1 MTQTIQQAL
10 SALTTF
16 PGNLV
21 YHLGLAFALAG
32 ALQAALTLW
41 RDQEYPQGKRMVVGL
56 SLLLTLRVVFFL
68 LAGMIQQGM
77 ANPHVLLPVADR
89 ALNTLS
95 IIILLWLWIF
105 PEPSRLAD
113 AASGLLALLPLPV
126 LALSAIWWFGH
137 YSEVSF
143 NATWVNT
150 AWEIFALLL
159 LLPGALYLTIRKPN
173 SWNYGLVMLLLLAFG
188 HLLHLAAPNAD
199 SDFAGFVRLAQLA
212 AYPLLLTLPRRFAL
226 APAPAPPVAQQVPQP
241 TPAAQPREPHHSL
254 ERLKAALALTQ
265 AETPQQRCQ
274 AITHLVAET
283 MLSDICLLIDYS
295 SEERL
300 FLIRCGYD
308 LIRQEY
314 IPTNALHAEQLPLL
328 TTALHKNRSLRLP
341 ASSTSQDLAT
351 LEALY
356 QLGNTGHLLA
366 SFLPNPSGAASMGI
380 ILLSP
385 YSNHRWN
392 SEDQVRLE
400 EITQQ
405 LAPILHQTVQET
417 AQQRELEAAKSELQ
431 TTRAD
436 LDEAL
441 SRLAAL
447 DARFEELQAENAQLQ
462 AALAQRPESSTA
474 PDSSSALETL
484 QEEYQKAQGT
494 LARLQVEN
502 RRLGEMVESLIA
514 EADTHGLTTSGQ
526 LKMELQQAQEEI
538 AHLKKQLLLAE
549 QQAAAKTYETAS
561 QETTNSERT
570 EMLASIAQ
578 DLRQPLSSILGYTDL
593 LLGESVGILGALQR
607 KFLERIRAS
616 IERMQL
622 LLDDL
627 IHVSVLEGQEHRL
640 KPKAVDLSN
649 AIDKAIADTRA
660 QMRDKNIILRV
671 DLPDELPL
679 IHADRDALQQILVH
693 LLKNASSVSP
703 VEGEILLRAEIQ
715 KSDDQQDFILIQ
727 VADQGGGIPEEELP
741 RVFSRLYRADNPL
754 IQGVGDAGV
763 GLSIVKTLV
772 EAHHGRIWVDTEMG
786 KGSAFNVLLPL
797 SDGMSDTTAEEAL
810 ER

>member
-41 RDQEYPQGKRMVVGL
+41 RDQEYPQGKRMVLGL
-56 SLLLTLRVVFFL
+56 SLLLALRVVFFL

-77 ANPHVLLPVADR
+77 ANPHILLPVADR

-95 IIILLWLWIF
+95 LVIILWLWIF
-105 PEPSRLAD
+105 PEPTRLGD
-113 AASGLLALLPLPV
+113 AASGLLALLTLPI
-126 LALSAIWWFGH
+126 LGLSLIWWLGH
-137 YSEVSF
+137 YNEASF
-143 NATWVNT
+143 NASWMNT
-150 AWEIFALLL
+150 VWEIYALLL
-159 LLPGALYLTIRKPN
+159 LLPGTLYLVIRKPN
-173 SWNYGLVMLLLLAFG
+173 SWSYGLAMLLLLTLG
-188 HLLHLAAPNAD
+188 HLLHLTTPNAD

-226 APAPAPPVAQQVPQP
+226 TPAPAPAATAPAPQP
-241 TPAAQPREPHHSL
+241 TSSAQPREPRRSL
-254 ERLKAALALTQ
+254 EQITAALAIAQ
-265 AETPQQRCQ
+265 AETLPRRCQ
-274 AITHLVAET
+274 AITRLVAET
-283 MLSDICLLIDYS
+283 MLADICLLIDYS
-295 SEERL
+295 LTERH
-300 FLIRCGYD
+300 FLIHCGYD
-308 LIRQEY
+308 LIRQEH
-314 IPTNALHAEQLPLL
+314 IPANTLSEAQLPLL
-328 TTALHKNRSLRLP
+328 AAALSKNRSLRLP
-341 ASSTSQDLAT
+341 ASSTSQDLVT
-351 LEALY
+351 LETLF

-366 SFLPNPSGAASMGI
+366 SFIPNPDGEASLGI

-392 SEDQVRLE
+392 REDQLRLE
-400 EITQQ
+400 EITSQ
-405 LAPILHQTVQET
+405 LAPILHQTKEEA
-417 AQQRELEAAKSELQ
+417 AQQRELEAAQNELE
-431 TTRAD
+431 
-436 LDEAL
+436 EAR

-447 DARFEELQAENAQLQ
+447 DVRLEELQAENAQLK
-462 AALAQRPESSTA
+462 AALTQRAASDTA
-474 PDSSSALETL
+474 TSDASASAAAAP
-484 QEEYQKAQGT
+484 QQEYQKAQDT

-526 LKMELQQAQEEI
+526 LKIELQQAREEI
-538 AHLKKQLLLAE
+538 AHLKKQLLLAG
-549 QQAAAKTYETAS
+549 QQTDAQSSAAAT
-561 QETTNSERT
+561 QEISNSERT

-627 IHVSVLEGQEHRL
+627 IHFTVLDGQEQHL
-640 KPKAVDLSN
+640 KPQAVDLGN

-671 DLPDELPL
+671 DLPDELPH
-679 IHADRDALQQILVH
+679 IHADRDALQQILIH

-715 KSDDQQDFILIQ
+715 KSDGGQQDFVLIQ
-727 VADQGGGIPEEELP
+727 VADQGGGIPQEDLP

-754 IQGVGDAGV
+754 IEGVGDSGV

-772 EAHHGRIWVDTEMG
+772 EAHQGRIWVDTEMG

-797 SDGMSDTTAEEAL
+797 FDSVPEGSTEEAL
-810 ER
+810 EQ